1 MLFGTCSC
9 AACAGRLK
17 IGCCLSCCTGS
28 STSFSRGST
37 RFPATIVAARP
48 RCAIPCVL
56 PSWHGCKCIAF
67 TPSFCSEKEGAEE
80 TNDRDGESP
89 SKQTHVHVFA
99 SPTLAHTHPLSLCH
113 CLSVSLSL
121 YLYLYLSP
129 DWLQGCWDGCANS
142 RRPALG
148 RGARGGAPVRGVHA
162 QHTLPAV
169 QPPGQAPADPAWA
182 VWRVGQ
188 LLCAVL
194 SRHALPH
201 ALRA

>member
-1 MLFGTCSC
+1 MCCVCRSFEDRVLLELLHWFKHEFFTWVDTLPCDYCGGKTQVCDSMRASKLARLQVHCIHTFLLLRERGGRRDKRQRRGEPQQTNTCT
-9 AACAGRLK
+9 
-17 IGCCLSCCTGS
+17 CLC
-28 STSFSRGST
+28 
-37 RFPATIVAARP
+37 
-48 RCAIPCVL
+48 
-56 PSWHGCKCIAF
+56 F
-67 TPSFCSEKEGAEE
+67 THTCP
-80 TNDRDGESP
+80 
-89 SKQTHVHVFA
+89 H
-99 SPTLAHTHPLSLCH
+99 AHTHTH
-113 CLSVSLSL
+113 THTHSLSL
-121 YLYLYLSP
+121 YLHLSP